1 MRLQS
6 PAALSPDAAPLAEQ
20 QSVAEQVGPN
30 FDTVEAP
37 LVASRANADQRDRLG
52 EERKLDRGGRSRG
65 AYFAASGHVFDRSV
79 SQADRFGVPDMGEAK
94 RRIRRASTPAS
105 SMQVFDGPDRPAGFN
120 WLKPKMTGR
129 PACT

>member
-1 MRLQS
+1 MAARDRDAAPQS

-52 EERKLDRGGRSRG
+52 EERKLDRGGRSLG
-65 AYFAASGHVFDRSV
+65 AYFAAFGHVFGGSV
-79 SQADRFGVPDMGEAK
+79 SQADRFGVPDMAEAK
-94 RRIRRASTPAS
+94 RRSAPAT
-105 SMQVFDGPDRPAGFN
+105 RPGA
-120 WLKPKMTGR
+120 WVT
-129 PACT
+129 C

>member
-1 MRLQS
+1 MAARDRDAAPQS

-52 EERKLDRGGRSRG
+52 EERKLDRGGRSLG
-65 AYFAASGHVFDRSV
+65 AYFAAFGHVFGGSV
-79 SQADRFGVPDMGEAK
+79 SQADRFGVPDMAEAK
-94 RRIRRASTPAS
+94 RRSTPAT
-105 SMQVFDGPDRPAGFN
+105 RPGA
-120 WLKPKMTGR
+120 WVT
-129 PACT
+129 C